1 MAFQRRAL
9 AYDIAKIGTFAVMDR
24 WTQTLFEKL
33 NEQPV
38 SGFRRITMEQ
48 ALNADKRLWVKLSDE
63 TRSNLAAPPAG
74 PKPFDVAFER
84 LTSHQEVLLHLTPLP
99 FAQSFREGP
108 REGKGDYD
116 KGKGKGKEHDP
127 KG

>member
-38 SGFRRITMEQ
+38 SGFRHITMEQ

-74 PKPFDVAFER
+74 PKP
-84 LTSHQEVLLHLTPLP
+84 LMLPLNV
-99 FAQSFREGP
+99 
-108 REGKGDYD
+108 
-116 KGKGKGKEHDP
+116 
-127 KG
+127 